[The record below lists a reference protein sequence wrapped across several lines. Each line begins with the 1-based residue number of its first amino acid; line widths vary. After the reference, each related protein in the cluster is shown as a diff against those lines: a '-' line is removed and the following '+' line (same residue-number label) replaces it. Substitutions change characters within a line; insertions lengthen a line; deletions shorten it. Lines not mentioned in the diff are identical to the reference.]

1 MSKTV
6 PSPTAPRVEIYQR
19 SRMARLRLD
28 QLEGLV
34 VPRVRQTQSWLRQG
48 LYRLRPSMGPRPSR
62 ASVRAGSRVVV
73 ERAICFAGGAD
84 TEVIGPPA
92 SARFNMSTSSV
103 VCCPLPALRERCLK
117 KLSQPRRTVS
127 ELALESTNLSPG
139 RQ

>member
-92 SARFNMSTSSV
+92 KRAV
-103 VCCPLPALRERCLK
+103 QHVDKLCGLLPATRSSRAPPQETEPTPANRFG
-117 KLSQPRRTVS
+117 VG
-127 ELALESTNLSPG
+127 A
-139 RQ
+139 

>member
-6 PSPTAPRVEIYQR
+6 PSPTAPRVEIYER

-34 VPRVRQTQSWLRQG
+34 VPRVRQTQCWLRQG

-92 SARFNMSTSSV
+92 KCAV
-103 VCCPLPALRERCLK
+103 QHVDKLCGLLPATCCSRAPPQETGPTPANRFG
-117 KLSQPRRTVS
+117 VG
-127 ELALESTNLSPG
+127 A
-139 RQ
+139 